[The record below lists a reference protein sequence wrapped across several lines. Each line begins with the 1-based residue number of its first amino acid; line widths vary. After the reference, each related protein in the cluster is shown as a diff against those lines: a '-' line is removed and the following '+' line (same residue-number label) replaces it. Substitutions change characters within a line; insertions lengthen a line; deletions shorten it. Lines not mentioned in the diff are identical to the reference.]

1 MVNIEALKTILN
13 NPVVSDA
20 LKNLLYS
27 PETKETENESFI
39 CKFTARELLKMP
51 QNYRKLF
58 KVGKVVAHTR
68 KKPNGVYE
76 IRVCIDGNLFS
87 SSSKDLELAK

>member
-27 PETKETENESFI
+27 PETKETENETSI
-39 CKFTARELLKMP
+39 CKFTATELMKMP
-51 QNYRKLF
+51 QHYRQLF
-58 KVGKVVAHTR
+58 KVGKVVANLS
-68 KKPNGVYE
+68 KKQNG
-76 IRVCIDGNLFS
+76 R
-87 SSSKDLELAK
+87 